1 MRILLSWKR
10 ATAYSYP
17 RAFSGIPL
25 NGGSGGA
32 GSGACGGG
40 GGIFSLFRRSVLGLV
55 GRGGAACVGSS
66 EAVIG
71 WIDGTSSTEAGR
83 KVAGRG
89 RPVDSGTDRE
99 L

>member
-1 MRILLSWKR
+1 MGSWKR

-17 RAFSGIPL
+17 KAFSGIPSS
-25 NGGSGGA
+25 GGS

-40 GGIFSLFRRSVLGLV
+40 GGRLYSVLGLV
-55 GRGGAACVGSS
+55 GRGGAAYVGSS

-71 WIDGTSSTEAGR
+71 RIEGISSSEAGR